1 MGVALVALLAGACGS
16 RLSGQQLA
24 TARAR
29 VGGGR
34 TASAGS
40 GVAAGDAG
48 GTDTGAATPGAAGG
62 SGPGAATG
70 AGATGA
76 ATGPGAA
83 GPAGASGP
91 ADAGLAAPAGGN
103 GGATDVGVTAT
114 EIDLGNV
121 ATLGGPV
128 PGLFA
133 GALAG
138 AQAYAAY
145 QNSQG
150 GVFGRKLVIKSK
162 DDGLDAGQNKAGVD
176 ALIPQVF
183 GFLGSFSIHDEAGAD
198 DMQAAGTPDVGYSLS
213 VARGKIAVN
222 FSPQPSPPGWRQG
235 PLTYF
240 KQKYGP
246 SVITKVAFFTED
258 VQSAKDEASYQLAVA
273 QSLGYQIVYTR
284 TLEPNESNFQG
295 DVFNMQQKG
304 AKAIMLSGDVGTMS
318 RLAKAIKDGGLSL
331 PFANWGASAYDPAF
345 ISQSGGGAEGA
356 QLDAQNSLFGGE
368 DAASVPEVA
377 LFNQWLKRVA
387 PGQAPDLFAA
397 YAWASGRLL
406 VEGLK
411 AAGPKLTRKGLI
423 AAMQNI
429 HSFDDNGLLPPAD
442 PGGKKAPS
450 CWLEIDVKGGKF
462 VRGGAD
468 PPTGF
473 ICNPGGFRYQ

>member
-1 MGVALVALLAGACGS
+1 MAGGAAGGAAAGDTGAAGDTSGGS
-16 RLSGQQLA
+16 AGTPGAA
-24 TARAR
+24 T
-29 VGGGR
+29 GP
-34 TASAGS
+34 ASAGS
-40 GVAAGDAG
+40 
-48 GTDTGAATPGAAGG
+48 ATPGAAGG
-62 SGPGAATG
+62 PAAAGTP
-70 AGATGA
+70 GATGPASA
-76 ATGPGAA
+76 A
-83 GPAGASGP
+83 
-91 ADAGLAAPAGGN
+91 LAAPPGGN

-150 GVFGRKLVIKSK
+150 GVFGRKLVIKSR

-176 ALIPQVF
+176 SLIPQVF

-198 DMQAAGTPDVGYSLS
+198 DMQAAGVPDVGYSLS
-213 VARGKIAVN
+213 VQRGKIGVN

-235 PLTYF
+235 PLAFF
-240 KQKYGP
+240 KQKYGDA
-246 SVITKVAFFTED
+246 VIKKVAFFTED
-258 VQSAKDEASYQLAVA
+258 VQSAKDEASFERSVA
-273 QSLGYQIVYTR
+273 TSLGYSFPYGR

-295 DVFNMQQKG
+295 DVFNMQQQGIKG
-304 AKAIMLSGDVGTMS
+304 IILSGDVGTMS
-318 RLAKAIKDGGLSL
+318 RLAKAIKDAGLNL

-356 QLDAQNSLFGGE
+356 QLDAQNSLFSGE
-368 DAASVPEVA
+368 DAGTIPEVA

-387 PGQAPDLFAA
+387 PGQAPDLFSA

-411 AAGPKLTRKGLI
+411 AAGAKLTRKGLL

-473 ICNPGGFRYQ
+473 ICNPGGFHYQ